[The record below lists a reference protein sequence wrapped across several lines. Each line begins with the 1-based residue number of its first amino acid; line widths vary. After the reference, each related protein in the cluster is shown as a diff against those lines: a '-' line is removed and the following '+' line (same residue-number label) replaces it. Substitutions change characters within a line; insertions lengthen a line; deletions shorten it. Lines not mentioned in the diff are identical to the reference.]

1 MSFPPFIRDVN
12 TGESVPV
19 QPGITYR
26 VDPDGEAERMAE
38 ARKDPAAVSVAR
50 CTHDGCPVTGTA
62 DKPIS
67 SALLIHRMESHAAAS
82 GHVVAIEVR
91 PDPEPAGG

>member
-12 TGESVPV
+12 TGEGVPV

-26 VDPDGEAERMAE
+26 VNPDDEAARLAQ

-91 PDPEPAGG
+91 PEAEPAGG